1 MRKFEVIAAVCSGK
15 GKQMFNHGEVV
26 NENQVNNADKLVAD
40 GFLKEITE
48 AAAPV
53 ADAEEQTIPHIVT
66 EEDVANNPD
75 EDLTVGEEIG
85 IPVSEIEET
94 TEVPATEDVAE
105 QPSEITEEQ
114 PENTEKPAAKP
125 KKNKK

>member
-15 GKQMFNHGEVV
+15 GKQMFNHGEAV

-53 ADAEEQTIPHIVT
+53 ADAE
-66 EEDVANNPD
+66 AA
-75 EDLTVGEEIG
+75 
-85 IPVSEIEET
+85 
-94 TEVPATEDVAE
+94 ATEDVAE
-105 QPSEITEEQ
+105 KPSETTEEQ